1 MAISWKKEN
10 NISQSCL
17 YQLKLNVITGMN
29 KIVSW
34 CLLKNYGFDKF
45 QAVIFIYLWITQLSF
60 ICLKSKH
67 YGTEKQFGYNK
78 YLQIISL
85 LK

>member
-45 QAVIFIYLWITQLSF
+45 
-60 ICLKSKH
+60 
-67 YGTEKQFGYNK
+67 
-78 YLQIISL
+78 
-85 LK
+85 